1 MSDARAHAK
10 PQKSEARPVTK
21 PNDRH
26 EREAEHAGD
35 VVARGGSVAGW
46 SFTKVPSTQIQR
58 QEVVK
63 ERSDDE
69 KKKEA
74 LEKTAEAAL
83 ETPQAK
89 AVKEKVLADPLV
101 KTVKDAV
108 TSTPGLVATG
118 AVAAGGVAALGAA
131 KKPLPFQPPA
141 IPLDKITPGLSAQV
155 KYEGPVNSPTFVGLT
170 LTYKEQGPK
179 GKPSSKSDDIARETA
194 ALKAQQE
201 MFKPASQ
208 KKAEKA
214 EEDAFVQAYIRSQKF
229 TIPLSPGTPAKK
241 DETPKPEEQQQKKED
256 DKPVQRAPAS
266 ATSAQPARANVDGAL
281 EGPGRPLEPG
291 ARRSLEARFGRDLS
305 RVRVHDDARAAATA
319 GSIDAAAFT
328 VGEDIAFAP
337 GRYDPSSDEGRRL
350 LAHELAHVVQQ
361 DEQEQSLGSGQPLD
375 RKLRAYFEP
384 RFGADLSHVRVR
396 ADDDAAESAKRLRAS
411 AYTVGSDVVFG
422 RDQYDPDTQRGRWLV
437 AHELA
442 HVAQAGR
449 SAGVAGRQA
458 VERDASA
465 AATAA
470 LTGEPVRIGARRSGV
485 ELHKFGE
492 PDNTPDLTFVST
504 SGKPGFLKEATQ
516 FHETWGLSPQ
526 RFDSMQGLLATL
538 AAGTG
543 TIGRLRIV
551 SHADFDNIF
560 TPFLDGGSPGI
571 TAEDLNAWGESDPA
585 GLRRALDGPLVKRT
599 HPLWSSTIT
608 SAQGANA
615 AIFQTFGID
624 PANPPTT
631 GPVAMLLDAAV
642 DLATIRGAQG
652 PMPQSQRTT
661 FDQAL
666 TQELDGLRA
675 QIVQQLPT
683 GSTTTAADVQTLQD
697 SITNLIVVATLPK
710 QDAKFVAGIA
720 AASSAVSSGFRANL
734 NKVRARIK
742 GSTWIDIR
750 GCRVGQKPEYL
761 KAVAT
766 FFGTAQTK
774 PNVSGPEWWQSFPQL
789 GWHTVTDA
797 QIPRRAAD
805 PNIRAA
811 LEQWADVTGV
821 RDRLHWWRMFLMRI
835 LIEEEQRKLEELKAS
850 ARPPSLLGGLKLTVD
865 PLLVDFTTDLPPLPK
880 LQEPEM
886 GAGIGFRPP
895 PPKLG
900 GAGKLQNPLVPVAQR
915 DLKTYGGADALFR
928 YYMDAGL
935 PLPVQEGA
943 NVELMSLWFKAG
955 REKEAID
962 SWTASEWGPGAP
974 GLAAVQSG
982 AWTRDAIRQVEAV
995 VNLDARRR
1003 ALAMYISPD
1012 PRYAEHIKKTA

>member
-1 MSDARAHAK
+1 VSQARAHAK

-21 PNDRH
+21 PNERH

-46 SFTKVPSTQIQR
+46 SFTKVPAAPVQR

-63 ERSDDE
+63 EKTDEE

-108 TSTPGLVATG
+108 TSTPGLIATG
-118 AVAAGGVAALGAA
+118 AVAAGGVAGLAAA

-170 LTYKEQGPK
+170 LTYTEQGPK
-179 GKPSSKSDDIARETA
+179 GKPSAKKDDIARETA
-194 ALKAQQE
+194 ALKAQQA
-201 MFKPASQ
+201 MFQPKQGQDIPDEAIQ
-208 KKAEKA
+208 
-214 EEDAFVQAYIRSQKF
+214 AFVRSQKF
-229 TIPLSPGTPAKK
+229 TIPLTPGAPAKK
-241 DETPKPEEQQQKKED
+241 DEPTKPDEQQQKKEE

-266 ATSAQPARANVDGAL
+266 ATAAQPVHADVDDALAGSGRALDA
-281 EGPGRPLEPG
+281 G
-291 ARRSLEARFGRDLS
+291 ARRSLEARFGRDFS
-305 RVRVHDDARAAATA
+305 HVRVHDDARAAATA
-319 GSIDAAAFT
+319 SSIDAAAFT

-361 DEQEQSLGSGQPLD
+361 DEQEQPRSAGQPLD

-384 RFGADLSHVRVR
+384 RFGADLSRVR
-396 ADDDAAESAKRLRAS
+396 THTDVDAAESAKRLRAR

-422 RDQYDPDTQRGRWLV
+422 RNQYDPETERGRWLV

-449 SAGVAGRQA
+449 PAGVTGTKD

-470 LTGEPVRIGARRSGV
+470 LTGRPVRIGARRSGV

-504 SGKPGFLKEATQ
+504 SGTPGFLKEATQ
-516 FHETWGLSPQ
+516 YHETWGLSPK

-538 AAGTG
+538 AADTG

-551 SHADFDNIF
+551 SHANFDNIF
-560 TPFLDGGSPGI
+560 TPLLDGGSPGI
-571 TAEDLNAWGESDPA
+571 TVEDLNAWGESDPA

-599 HPLWSSTIT
+599 HPLWNDTIT
-608 SAQGANA
+608 SAQGANP

-631 GPVAMLLDAAV
+631 GPVAMLLDAAI

-652 PMPQSQRTT
+652 QMPQSQKTI
-661 FDQAL
+661 FDTAL

-683 GSTTTAADVQTLQD
+683 GSTTTAADVQTLQS
-697 SITNLIVVATLPK
+697 SITSLIVVATLPK
-710 QDAKFVAGIA
+710 QNDKFVSGIA
-720 AASSAVSSGFRANL
+720 QASSAVSSGFRANL
-734 NKVRARIK
+734 NKVRARIT

-774 PNVSGPEWWQSFPQL
+774 PNVSGPEWWQSFPLL
-789 GWHTVTDA
+789 GWHSVKDA
-797 QIPRRAAD
+797 QMTRRAAD
-805 PNIRAA
+805 PNIATA
-811 LEQWADVTGV
+811 LQHWADVTGI
-821 RDRLHWWRMFLMRI
+821 RDRLHWWRMFLMRL
-835 LIEEEQRKLEELKAS
+835 LIEEEERKLEDLKADV
-850 ARPPSLLGGLKLTVD
+850 RPPSLLGGLKLKVD
-865 PLLVDFTTDLPPLPK
+865 PLLIDFTTDLPPLPK
-880 LQEPEM
+880 LQQPDT
-886 GAGIGFRPP
+886 GAGIGFQPRG
-895 PPKLG
+895 PKFSRIPR
-900 GAGKLQNPLVPVAQR
+900 LQNPLVPVAQR
-915 DLKTYGGADALFR
+915 DLKKYGGADALFR

-943 NVELMSLWFKAG
+943 NVELMSLWFKDG
-955 REKEAID
+955 LEKQAID
-962 SWTASEWGPGAP
+962 AWTASEWGPGAP
-974 GLAAVQSG
+974 GLTDVQSG
-982 AWTRDAIRQVEAV
+982 KWTRDAIRQVEAV
-995 VNLDARRR
+995 VNLDAKRR

-1012 PRYAEHIKKTA
+1012 PRYAERIKKTA

>member
-1 MSDARAHAK
+1 MSGERTHAA

-21 PNDRH
+21 PSDRH
-26 EREAEHAGD
+26 EREAERAGD
-35 VVARGGSVAGW
+35 VVGRGGTVAGW
-46 SFTKVPSTQIQR
+46 SFTKVSATPVQR

-63 ERSDDE
+63 EKSDEE

-74 LEKTAEAAL
+74 LTKAGEAAL
-83 ETPQAK
+83 ETPQGK

-101 KTVKDAV
+101 KTVKNAV
-108 TSTPGLVATG
+108 TSTPGLIATG

-155 KYEGPVNSPTFVGLT
+155 KYEGPVNSPTFVGLS

-179 GKPSSKSDDIARETA
+179 GKPSAKSSDIARETA
-194 ALKAQQE
+194 ALKAQQQ
-201 MFKPASQ
+201 MFAPKPQQDIPDEA
-208 KKAEKA
+208 
-214 EEDAFVQAYIRSQKF
+214 VQAFIRSQKF
-229 TIPLSPGTPAKK
+229 TIPLTPGAPAKK
-241 DETPKPEEQQQKKED
+241 DDAPKADEGQKKEE

-266 ATSAQPARANVDGAL
+266 ATAAQPARANVDGAL
-281 EGPGRPLEPG
+281 SAAGRPLEPG
-291 ARRSLEARFGRDLS
+291 ARRSMEARFGRDFTN
-305 RVRVHDDARAAATA
+305 VRVHDDARAAATA
-319 GSIDAAAFT
+319 ASIDAAAFT
-328 VGEDIAFAP
+328 VGEDVVFAP

-350 LAHELAHVVQQ
+350 LAHELTHVVQQ
-361 DEQEQSLGSGQPLD
+361 GEQEQLPGGAGQPLD

-384 RFGADLSHVRVR
+384 RLGGDLSRVR
-396 ADDDAAESAKRLRAS
+396 THTGADAAESAKRLRAR

-422 RDQYDPDTQRGRWLV
+422 RNQYEPETPRGRWLV

-449 SAGVAGRQA
+449 ASGVAGTKA

-470 LTGEPVRIGARRSGV
+470 VTGKPVRIGARRSGV

-492 PDNTPDLTFVST
+492 PDNTPDVTFVST
-504 SGKPGFLKEATQ
+504 SGKPGFLNEATQ
-516 FHETWGLSPQ
+516 YHETWGLSPK
-526 RFDSMQGLLATL
+526 RFNSMQGLLATL
-538 AAGTG
+538 AADTG

-560 TPFLDGGSPGI
+560 TPLFDGGSPGI

-599 HPLWSSTIT
+599 HPIWSSTIT
-608 SAQGANA
+608 SAQGVNP

-631 GPVAMLLDAAV
+631 GPLAMLLDAAI

-661 FDQAL
+661 FDTAL

-683 GSTTTAADVQTLQD
+683 GSTTTAADVQALQD
-697 SITNLIVVATLPK
+697 SITNLIVIATLPK
-710 QDAKFVAGIA
+710 QDAKFVAGVA

-734 NKVRARIK
+734 NKVRARIN

-797 QIPRRAAD
+797 QMTRRAAER
-805 PNIRAA
+805 NIRTA
-811 LEQWADVTGV
+811 LEHWADVTGI
-821 RDRLHWWRMFLMRI
+821 RDRLHWWRMFLMRV
-835 LIEEEQRKLEELKAS
+835 LVEDTERSLEELKAS
-850 ARPPSLLGGLKLTVD
+850 VRPPSLLGGLRLNVD
-865 PLLVDFTTDLPPLPK
+865 PLLTDFTTDLPPLPK
-880 LQEPEM
+880 LQEPDI

-895 PPKLG
+895 APKLG
-900 GAGKLQNPLVPVAQR
+900 GAGKLQNPWVPVAQR
-915 DLKTYGGADALFR
+915 DLKKYGGADALFR

-943 NVELMSLWFKAG
+943 NVELMRLWFKAG
-955 REKEAID
+955 REKEASD
-962 SWTASEWGPGAP
+962 AWTASEWGPGAP
-974 GLAAVQSG
+974 GLADVQSG
-982 AWTRDAIRQVEAV
+982 KWTRDAMRQVEAV

>member
-1 MSDARAHAK
+1 MSSARAHAI

-21 PNDRH
+21 PSDRH
-26 EREAEHAGD
+26 EREAERAGA

-46 SFTKVPSTQIQR
+46 SFTKVPSTPVQR

-63 ERSDDE
+63 EKSDEE

-74 LEKTAEAAL
+74 LTKAGEAAL
-83 ETPQAK
+83 ETPQGK

-101 KTVKDAV
+101 KTVKNAV
-108 TSTPGLVATG
+108 TSTPGLIATG

-179 GKPSSKSDDIARETA
+179 GKPTSKSDEIAKETA

-201 MFKPASQ
+201 MFKPAGQ
-208 KKAEKA
+208 KAAEKA
-214 EEDAFVQAYIRSQKF
+214 QEDEFVQAYIRSQKF
-229 TIPLSPGTPAKK
+229 TIPLTPGAPSKK
-241 DETPKPEEQQQKKED
+241 EDAPKPEEEQKKEE

-266 ATSAQPARANVDGAL
+266 ATAAQAVRANVDGAL
-281 EGPGRPLEPG
+281 TAPGRPLEP
-291 ARRSLEARFGRDLS
+291 ATRRSMEARFGRDFS
-305 RVRVHDDARAAATA
+305 NVRVHDDAHAGATA
-319 GSIDAAAFT
+319 ASIDAAAFT
-328 VGEDIAFAP
+328 VGEDVVFGP

-361 DEQEQSLGSGQPLD
+361 DDHEQSPAGPGQPLE
-375 RKLRAYFEP
+375 RRLRAYFEP
-384 RFGADLSHVRVR
+384 RLGVDLRRVRVHTGAD
-396 ADDDAAESAKRLRAS
+396 AAGSAQRLRAR

-422 RDQYDPDTQRGRWLV
+422 RNQYDPDTQHGRWLI

-449 SAGVAGRQA
+449 TAGAAGTKA

-470 LTGEPVRIGARRSGV
+470 VTGKPVRIGARRSAV

-504 SGKPGFLKEATQ
+504 SGKPGFLNQATQ
-516 FHETWGLSPQ
+516 FHETWGLSPK
-526 RFDSMQGLLATL
+526 RFTSMQNLLATL

-543 TIGRLRIV
+543 AIGRLRIV

-560 TPFLDGGSPGI
+560 TPLFDGGSPGI
-571 TAEDLNAWGESDPA
+571 TVEDLNAWAESDPA
-585 GLRRALDGPLVKRT
+585 GLRSALGQLVKRT
-599 HPLWSSTIT
+599 HPLWSSTVT
-608 SAQGANA
+608 SAQGVNP
-615 AIFQTFGID
+615 AIYQTFGID

-631 GPVAMLLDAAV
+631 GPLAMLLDAAV
-642 DLATIRGAQG
+642 DLATVRGAQG
-652 PMPQSQRTT
+652 PIPQSQRATL
-661 FDQAL
+661 DQAL

-683 GSTTTAADVQTLQD
+683 GSATTAADVRTLQD
-697 SITNLIVVATLPK
+697 SITNLIVVATLPR
-710 QDAKFVAGIA
+710 QDAKFVAGVA

-734 NKVRARIK
+734 NAVRARMN

-761 KAVAT
+761 KAVAK
-766 FFGTAQTK
+766 FFGTATTK
-774 PNVSGPEWWQSFPQL
+774 PNVSGPEWWQSFPRL
-789 GWHTVTDA
+789 GWHSVTDA
-797 QIPRRAAD
+797 QMTRRAAER
-805 PNIRAA
+805 NIGTA
-811 LEQWADVTGV
+811 LEHWADVTGI

-835 LIEEEQRKLEELKAS
+835 LIEDAERSLEETKATV
-850 ARPPSLLGGLKLTVD
+850 RPPTLRGGLRLTVD
-865 PLLVDFTTDLPPLPK
+865 PLLIDFTTDLPPLPK
-880 LQEPEM
+880 LQQPDI

-895 PPKLG
+895 GPRLG
-900 GAGKLQNPLVPVAQR
+900 GGMKLQNPFVAVAQR
-915 DLKTYGGADALFR
+915 DLKKYGGADALFR

-935 PLPVQEGA
+935 PLPAQEGS

-962 SWTASEWGPGAP
+962 AWTASEWGPGAP

-982 AWTRDAIRQVEAV
+982 AWDRDAIRQVEAV

-1012 PRYAEHIKKTA
+1012 PRYAEHIKKTT